1 MKEIQVVCG
10 VALKDD
16 KVFLARRRPE
26 KSYGGFWELPGGKVE
41 PGETHESALAR
52 ELSEELGIDVQ
63 VGEFLSTGVDQKE
76 VLKIV
81 LHGYIIQM
89 QSDPVESLDHDMLDW
104 KTESELRSLEVPPAD
119 LPILRAIFQS
129 NRDLSM

>member
-10 VALKDD
+10 VAVKDG

-52 ELSEELGIDVQ
+52 ELSEELGIDVR
-63 VGEFLSTGVDQKE
+63 VGEFIASGEDHSSDLIIS
-76 VLKIV
+76 
-81 LHGYIIQM
+81 LHGYQIHM
-89 QSDPVESLDHDMLDW
+89 ESEPRKSSDHDLMRWFSAD
-104 KTESELRSLEVPPAD
+104 ELKALKVPPAD
-119 LPILRAIFQS
+119 VPILEVVFSQEKH
-129 NRDLSM
+129 

>member
-1 MKEIQVVCG
+1 M
-10 VALKDD
+10 ALKDD

>member
-1 MKEIQVVCG
+1 

-52 ELSEELGIDVQ
+52 ELSEELGIDVR

-129 NRDLSM
+129 NRDLFM

>member
-41 PGETHESALAR
+41 PRETHEAALAR
-52 ELSEELGIDVQ
+52 ELSEELGIDVR
-63 VGEFLSTGVDQKE
+63 VGEFIASGEDNSSDLIIS
-76 VLKIV
+76 
-81 LHGYIIQM
+81 LHGYQIHM
-89 QSDPVESLDHDMLDW
+89 GPEPRKSSDHDLMRWFSADEVKDLQ
-104 KTESELRSLEVPPAD
+104 VPPAD
-119 LPILRAIFQS
+119 VPILEAVFS
-129 NRDLSM
+129 PAKH

>member
-52 ELSEELGIDVQ
+52 ELSEELGIDVR

-129 NRDLSM
+129 NRDLFM

>member
-52 ELSEELGIDVQ
+52 ELSEELGIDVR
-63 VGEFLSTGVDQKE
+63 VGEFIASGEGLPTRTSSSPYTAIKSTWNRSQ
-76 VLKIV
+76 
-81 LHGYIIQM
+81 
-89 QSDPVESLDHDMLDW
+89 ESPLIM
-104 KTESELRSLEVPPAD
+104 T
-119 LPILRAIFQS
+119 
-129 NRDLSM
+129 